1 MKKMAR
7 LCRFLLEASINHGKR
22 SRTIHLLL
30 FAVFILSMARGAL
43 AAEREEL
50 SLYAT
55 SAVLMDGES
64 GRVLYGKAERE
75 PMANASTTKI
85 MTCILVLEH
94 CDLEEALT
102 ISAYAEKM
110 PKVKLGARRGEEYD
124 VNSLLH
130 SLMLESHN
138 DSAVSLAEHVGRAFV
153 PELNGKAEKDFTM
166 EESLLALKAFSGLM
180 NAKASE
186 IGCEDTYFI
195 TPNGLDATESVTLED
210 GTALI
215 REHHTTAADLAMIL
229 SYCILDS
236 PKNVEFLKITRQPSY
251 AFCANGR
258 SFAFNNH
265 NGFLSMMEGALTGKT
280 GFTGKAGYC
289 YAGALVRDGRL
300 YVVALLACGWPNN
313 RTYKWKDT
321 RKLMEFGLAAY
332 PKRETLERILV
343 KEEELPVIHVK
354 MGQGQEIGKDA
365 TLTLCVQ
372 ARNEEGSHA
381 ARPEGLMEGR
391 GILLAEDETL
401 ERSMELPKELTA
413 PVLAGQKI
421 GSITYRAG
429 NTILYEEDV
438 TAASEVKEIDL
449 AWCLRQV
456 LGIYVK
462 MEGVWKWQKK
472 Y

>member
-1 MKKMAR
+1 MKKMIR
-7 LCRFLLEASINHGKR
+7 LCRFLQKTMKKNGKR
-22 SRTIHLLL
+22 SRTVGLLL
-30 FAVFILSMARGAL
+30 FTVFIFSLAPNAL
-43 AAEREEL
+43 AAEKEEL

-94 CDLEEALT
+94 CGRDENVT

-110 PKVKLGARRGEEYD
+110 PKVKLGVRRGETYNVE
-124 VNSLLH
+124 SLLY

-138 DSAVSLAEHVGRAFV
+138 DSAVSLAEHVGKSLV
-153 PELNGKAEKDFTM
+153 PELAEKEEKDFTQ
-166 EESLLALKAFSGLM
+166 EESHEALKAFSGLM
-180 NAKASE
+180 NEKASE

-195 TPNGLDATESVTLED
+195 TPNGLDASESISLGD
-210 GTALI
+210 GSTLI
-215 REHHTTAADLAMIL
+215 REHHTTALDLAKIL
-229 SYCILDS
+229 AYCILNS
-236 PKNVEFLKITRQPSY
+236 PQNEDFLKITRQASY
-251 AFCANGR
+251 VFSANGR

-289 YAGALVRDGRL
+289 YAGALLRDGRL

-313 RTYKWKDT
+313 RTYKWMDT

-332 PKRETLERILV
+332 PKRETTERILV
-343 KEEELPVIHVK
+343 REEELPVICVK
-354 MGQGQEIGKDA
+354 MGQGEEIGKDA
-365 TLTLCVQ
+365 ELTLRVPVHK
-372 ARNEEGSHA
+372 EGGTNAS
-381 ARPEGLMEGR
+381 RPEGFMEGR
-391 GILLAEDETL
+391 GILLREEEML
-401 ERSMELPKELTA
+401 ERTIELPKELTA

-421 GSITYRAG
+421 GSITYRVG
-429 NTILYEEDV
+429 ETILYEEEV
-438 TAASEVKEIDL
+438 TAARDVKKIDL

-462 MEGVWKWQKK
+462 MEGVLEWQKK